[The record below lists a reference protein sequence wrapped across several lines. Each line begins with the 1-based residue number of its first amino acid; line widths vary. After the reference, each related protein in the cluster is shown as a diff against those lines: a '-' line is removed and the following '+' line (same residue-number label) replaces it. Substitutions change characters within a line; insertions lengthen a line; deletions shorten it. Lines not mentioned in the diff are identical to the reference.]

1 MKRPF
6 AFLLLLCLA
15 PYCQAQTNLASSKA
29 DFDSAL
35 SNLETVCATQKADAM
50 TAYGKDLSAVALS
63 LRQAGDLEG
72 YLAAEAE
79 KKRFE
84 AEQKVVADD
93 AAIKNSGV
101 LTVIKK
107 YRAAAAKAEQNKNA
121 RRAVLLKS
129 YVAQLDAMVKQLVT
143 QDKIDSAKKVQDE
156 LRRAKASL
164 AELEPKAPA
173 PTPPVEKGSKPTVD
187 PKPSSAPQVAGGF
200 RAIDLGDGLKMDFVL
215 IPAGSFAMG
224 STKGE
229 VPPTKVAI
237 TKAFYISKCEV
248 TQEQWEALMGG
259 NPSSHKDAKNPVET
273 VSWGDCQNFLSKL
286 QEKANGMDV
295 RLPTSAEWEYA
306 CRAGSKTEFCYGNEE
321 IQLSQYGWWMGNSD
335 NATHPVGAKKANAWG
350 LYDMHGNVWEWCSD
364 WDGEPDGFA
373 AKNDPAG
380 PPEGTARTRRGGSFD
395 NEAGECRSCSRI
407 GLGPDDRA
415 SDVGFR
421 VVVAR

>member
-1 MKRPF
+1 MGRPQIKRQF

-15 PYCQAQTNLASSKA
+15 PYCQAQTNLALSKA

-35 SNLETVCATQKADAM
+35 SKLETVCATQKADAM
-50 TAYGKDLSAVALS
+50 AAYGKDLSAVELS

-84 AEQKVVADD
+84 AEKRVVADD
-93 AAIKNSGV
+93 ADIKSSGV
-101 LTVIKK
+101 LTALRK
-107 YRAAAAKAEQNKNA
+107 YRAAVAKAEQNKNA

-156 LRRAKASL
+156 LRKAKTSL
-164 AELEPKAPA
+164 AELAPR
-173 PTPPVEKGSKPTVD
+173 PPVEKGSTPTVE
-187 PKPSSAPQVAGGF
+187 PKQSAPQVAGGF

-237 TKAFYISKCEV
+237 TKAFYISKYEV
-248 TQEQWEALMGG
+248 MQEQWEALMGE

-286 QEKANGMDV
+286 QEKAKGMDV

-321 IQLSQYGWWMGNSD
+321 IQVSQYGWWMGNSD
-335 NATHPVGAKKANAWG
+335 NVAHPVGAKKANAWG
-350 LYDMHGNVWEWCSD
+350 LYDMHGNVWEWCFD

-380 PPEGTARTRRGGSFD
+380 PPEGTARTRRGGSFE
-395 NEAGECRSCSRI
+395 NEAGACRSCSRI

-415 SDVGFR
+415 SDVGLR